1 MTSIELTHEN
11 ERFVDEELAEGTYR
25 SRDELRNDALVQ
37 LRTYRNLMRRIE
49 EGTQQL
55 HDGRY
60 LEVDETGLKAFF
72 DDLKTRGRER
82 ADAQK
87 LSS

>member
-1 MTSIELTHEN
+1 MTPVELTNEN

-25 SRDELRNDALVQ
+25 SRDELMNDALVQ

-49 EGTQQL
+49 EGAQQL

-60 LEVDETGLKAFF
+60 LEVDEIGLKAFF
-72 DDLKTRGRER
+72 DDLKTRGRASVE
-82 ADAQK
+82 AK
-87 LSS
+87 